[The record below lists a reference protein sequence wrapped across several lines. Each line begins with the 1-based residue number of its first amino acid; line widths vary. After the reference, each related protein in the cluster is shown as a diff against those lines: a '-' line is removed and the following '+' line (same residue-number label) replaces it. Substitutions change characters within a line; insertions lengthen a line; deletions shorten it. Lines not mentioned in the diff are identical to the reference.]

1 MTHVRI
7 ARQPILSGEQIVTGY
22 ELLYPTGE
30 VDETLAVARLTIG
43 ALSEIGFEQLVG
55 TSRAWINVTPEFLAH
70 DMVLNLPPE
79 RVVLELNPE
88 IGQDPAA
95 LERLAELRAEGYTLA
110 ADHFRLSPEPQPLL
124 GVVDIVKSDMREL
137 GAWEIARQS
146 FELRNL
152 DVTLVASNVE
162 TGDDFKRAQ
171 AAGANLFQGFFFCR
185 PHMLPGRRVTP
196 SKVAMLRLSTALQDP
211 GVQLADLEEVI
222 SNDVA
227 LSYRLLK
234 YINSAY
240 FNLRHEITSIKQALA
255 LLGLEPLRRWATLSI
270 FADVGDQPR
279 ELLVTALIRARF
291 CQIAGTA
298 EDGTPAELF
307 TLGLFSVLDA
317 LTATPMY
324 TAIADLPL
332 APKLRNALLNH
343 SGPGRLLDSVIAIE
357 EGEFDR
363 ANEFVADSSDYYLDA
378 VSWSNDVGASMLV

>member
-110 ADHFRLSPEPQPLL
+110 ADHFRLSAEPQPLL